1 MRDLLEVRPLG
12 ERFHALGDRDRL
24 LPVFLLFED
33 LQQEAQRLQLEGAPI
48 EASEKILGTVEQS
61 GTVEVL
67 RELEHGDLALL
78 VGKIGSV
85 EQVLMH
91 ANGAIDFALLAEQV
105 AEREMQIDRLGIDLH
120 DLDERFDCLVRLLV
134 KQEIEPPEVG

>member
-1 MRDLLEVRPLG
+1 MRLVT
-12 ERFHALGDRDRL
+12 AI
-24 LPVFLLFED
+24 
-33 LQQEAQRLQLEGAPI
+33 AQRLQLEGAPI
-48 EASEKILGTVEQS
+48 EAPEKILGTVEQS